1 MHNGVKSFM
10 KSKAEFQII
19 YEVKDRKIKHVP
31 SDFPRYFLSKKLSV

>member
-19 YEVKDRKIKHVP
+19 YEVTDRRIKHQVI
-31 SDFPRYFLSKKLSV
+31 SRDIF